1 MVYEAIRVRP
11 PALYGHFKSVPA
23 GGDTLNGVF
32 LPGGTAISHNIYGL
46 MMSKNIF
53 GQDVE
58 AYRPE
63 RFLDCNTTIRAEM
76 ERTVELAFGN
86 GRWVCAGKHVAFTQL
101 YKVIFE
107 LLRTFDFQP
116 VDPVRPMQESSG
128 LFWYQTNMWV
138 RITELIDDM

>member
-1 MVYEAIRVRP
+1 M
-11 PALYGHFKSVPA
+11 
-23 GGDTLNGVF
+23 LNGVF

-46 MMSKNIF
+46 MMSKDIF

-58 AYRPE
+58 IYRPE
-63 RFLDCNTTIRAEM
+63 RFLGCDATVRAEM
-76 ERTVELAFGN
+76 ERIVEFAFGY

-116 VDPVRPMQESSG
+116 IDPMRPIQESSG

-138 RITELIDDM
+138 RITELINDI